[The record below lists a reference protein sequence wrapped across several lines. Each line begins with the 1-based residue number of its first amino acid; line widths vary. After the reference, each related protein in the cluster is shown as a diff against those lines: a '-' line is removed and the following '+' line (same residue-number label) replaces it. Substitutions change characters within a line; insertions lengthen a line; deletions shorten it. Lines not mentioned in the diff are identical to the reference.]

1 MSGPV
6 NIGLLGLGTVGSG
19 VVRLLQQNGALITQ
33 KLGRPLKISR
43 VLVRERNRPRQVEV
57 DPALLTTDA
66 DGIINDPDIHII
78 VEVMGGTDAAR
89 EYILKAMERGKSV
102 VTANKDLLALYG
114 KELFDAA
121 ASNGVDLFF
130 EASVGGG
137 IPIIRPLKECLA
149 GNKIRQVMGIVNG
162 TTNYILTK
170 MSREGRDFQ
179 EVLREAQDLGYAEAD
194 PAADIE
200 GDDAARK
207 MAILASIA
215 FNTRVTYADVY
226 REGISH
232 ITAQDISYAAD
243 LGYVI
248 KLLGIAREDEEGIEV
263 RVHPALLPGNHPL
276 ASVNDVFNAIF
287 IEGDAVGETMF
298 YGRGAGSM
306 PTASAVVGDI
316 IEAARNLNYQTRGR
330 ITCTCFYDKPI
341 KPVGTINTKYYL
353 RLLVVDRPGVL
364 AAIAGVFGERE
375 VSLASVIQERML
387 GELAEL
393 VLITHRVR
401 EQNLQDALKVL
412 AGLPVVKEIACVVR
426 VEGGENV

>member
-1 MSGPV
+1 M

-19 VVRLLQQNGALITQ
+19 VVSLLQQNGALIAQ
-33 KLGRPLKISR
+33 KLGRPLKINR
-43 VLVRERNRPRQVEV
+43 VLVRQPNRPRQVEV

-78 VEVMGGTDAAR
+78 VEVIGGTDAAR
-89 EYILKAMERGKSV
+89 EYILKAMEKGKSV

-121 ASNGVDLFF
+121 ASKGVDLFF

-170 MSREGRDFQ
+170 MSREGRDFH

-215 FNTRVTYADVY
+215 FNTRVTYSDVY

-287 IEGDAVGETMF
+287 IEGDAVGEAMF

-341 KPVGTINTKYYL
+341 KPAGTINTKYYL

-364 AAIAGVFGERE
+364 AAIAGVFGDRE